1 MVYSPA
7 ARNVPD
13 GQLAYG
19 LQLPIQ
25 SQSQLYAADWERTCG
40 AAELAAIAEAADR
53 SGFHYVAVCD
63 HVAIPRDLA
72 GAMGTTWY
80 DPVATLGFLAGRTER
95 VRLLSHVYVAP
106 LRPPLQSA
114 KHFATLDHLSGGRLV
129 VGVGTGHVRAE
140 FDALGVDF
148 SRRGRLLDEA
158 IDVLAASLAEEF
170 VGDLGLKPRPAQSPR
185 PPIWVGGSSPAALR
199 RVAERGDGWLPQGT
213 PRDDMPAQIAAIR
226 RHQERCGR
234 DEPLDLGAITEP
246 VHVGDAHWKVG
257 RRTLT
262 GSGEAIAESL
272 RAYGA
277 MGCSHLQVRFR
288 ARSLEEQLD
297 QMERFGAEVGPL
309 L

>member
-1 MVYSPA
+1 V
-7 ARNVPD
+7 RIVPD
-13 GQLAYG
+13 GSLVYG
-19 LQLPIQ
+19 IQLPIQ
-25 SQSQLYAADWERTCG
+25 SQSELYVADWERTCG

-80 DPVATLGFLAGRTER
+80 DPIATLGFLAGRTQR
-95 VRLLSHVYVAP
+95 VHLLSHVYVAP

-114 KHFATLDHLSGGRLV
+114 KHFATLDHLSGGRV
-129 VGVGTGHVRAE
+129 IVGVGAGHVGGE
-140 FDALGVDF
+140 FEALGVDF

-158 IDVLAASLAEEF
+158 IDVLRASLAEEF
-170 VGDLGLKPRPAQSPR
+170 VGDLGLKPRPARSPR

-213 PRDDMPAQIAAIR
+213 PRDDMPGQIAAIR
-226 RHQERCGR
+226 QHQERVGR
-234 DEPLDLGAITEP
+234 DESLDLGAITEP
-246 VHVGDAHWKVG
+246 VYVGDADWKVG
-257 RRTLT
+257 RGTLT

-272 RAYGA
+272 RAYGE